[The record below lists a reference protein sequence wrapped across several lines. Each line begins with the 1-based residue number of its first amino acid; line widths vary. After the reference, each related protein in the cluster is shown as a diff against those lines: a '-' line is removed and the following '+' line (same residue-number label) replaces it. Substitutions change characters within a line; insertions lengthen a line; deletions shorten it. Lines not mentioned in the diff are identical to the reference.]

1 MMTTDTIA
9 AIATP
14 YGKSAIG
21 VIRFSGIN
29 THKIIDKFI
38 GHRLEPRFATNTKIV
53 DEQSNAIDDVIAVYY
68 KSPSS
73 YTGEDMLEIQSHG
86 NPAILDYILACAC
99 KKLSLIHI

>member
-29 THKIIDKFI
+29 TYKIIDKFI

-53 DEQSNAIDDVIAVYY
+53 DEQSNVIDH
-68 KSPSS
+68 
-73 YTGEDMLEIQSHG
+73 LHHIQVKT
-86 NPAILDYILACAC
+86 C
-99 KKLSLIHI
+99 